1 MDMATRKI
9 CVEQYNK
16 AQSGVKEV
24 VDPSNLFG
32 GSKSEPFV
40 TVFSEKTIDV
50 RITND
55 LFVDDNSTINRE
67 STFSPLNKWREN
79 LIKYLIY
86 EENIDKDNLFIS
98 KLTDTLYWF
107 GYRYCRLN
115 LFNNYLS
122 KDELLHIRGTLKD
135 KVDITEYE
143 DRWHIYFFD
152 NINSNCND
160 SYGANINLHMEIIT
174 EPGPKRK
181 RGWDISF

>member
-24 VDPSNLFG
+24 VDPSNLYG

-67 STFSPLNKWREN
+67 STLSPLNKWREN

-86 EENIDKDNLFIS
+86 EENTDKDNLFIS
-98 KLTDTLYWF
+98 KF
-107 GYRYCRLN
+107 
-115 LFNNYLS
+115 S
-122 KDELLHIRGTLKD
+122 E
-135 KVDITEYE
+135 V
-143 DRWHIYFFD
+143 
-152 NINSNCND
+152 
-160 SYGANINLHMEIIT
+160 
-174 EPGPKRK
+174 
-181 RGWDISF
+181 

>member
-1 MDMATRKI
+1 M
-9 CVEQYNK
+9 
-16 AQSGVKEV
+16 
-24 VDPSNLFG
+24 
-32 GSKSEPFV
+32 
-40 TVFSEKTIDV
+40 
-50 RITND
+50 
-55 LFVDDNSTINRE
+55 
-67 STFSPLNKWREN
+67 
-79 LIKYLIY
+79 
-86 EENIDKDNLFIS
+86 
-98 KLTDTLYWF
+98 YWF